1 MSTIPQGRHR
11 RRALGGTALLTAAL
25 IVVAACSSSKSS
37 SSTATTAAASA
48 TTAAAGPTTTGAPKT
63 ITVTLIGS
71 FTGQFASSSVSIN
84 KALQYAFDNVN
95 NGTAPISAP
104 GFTFKV
110 VAADDGGVA
119 SKALDLARTA
129 QSNGS
134 HIIDLIGHAEVD
146 AVSTLTNSGQL
157 LGVDTDPPDVSG
169 DGTKYPY
176 TFDFFPLDKQ
186 AIGAEMKMAA
196 SKNLTKFAIIAGTGT
211 QYQGYV
217 DDVNATLSTAPG
229 ASVVDTE
236 RFDPTTTDFS
246 SIATKIHQAGA
257 DSIWFFGTGPVVQA
271 FFQALIAAKI
281 NVPIFNSYGVLSCTA
296 CYTMPKS
303 FTSQIFVPFPKY
315 AALGADGTP
324 AVPQFGDV
332 AKAQWAHFN
341 LTSLTDKALQ
351 GPGQVDEGYALA
363 WMVKQAGGDDPAKI
377 KAVLEA
383 TGASGG
389 IGFIAPDTIKYAWTP
404 TQHGGYPPDQVG
416 VVNFGFSA
424 TWPGFW
430 QLAS

>member
-1 MSTIPQGRHR
+1 MSTILQGRHG
-11 RRALGGTALLTAAL
+11 RRALAGTALLMAAL
-25 IVVAACSSSKSS
+25 LAVAACSSSKSS

-48 TTAAAGPTTTGAPKT
+48 TTVAAAPTTAGPPKT

-71 FTGQFASSSVSIN
+71 FTGQFASSSMSIQ
-84 KALQYAFDNVN
+84 KALEYAFDNVN
-95 NGTAPISAP
+95 NGNAPISAP
-104 GFTFKV
+104 GYTFKV

-129 QSNGS
+129 QANGS

-196 SKNLTKFAIIAGTGT
+196 SKNTTKFAVIAGTGS

-217 DDVNATLSTAPG
+217 DDVNANLSTAPG

-246 SIATKIHQAGA
+246 SVATKIHQSGA
-257 DSIWFFGTGPVVQA
+257 NAIWFFGTGAVVQA
-271 FFQALIAAKI
+271 FFQALIAANI
-281 NVPIFNSYGVLSCTA
+281 NIPIFNSYGVLSCTA

-303 FTSQIFVPFPKY
+303 FTSQIFVPFPEY

-324 AVPQFGDV
+324 VVPEFGVV

-351 GPGQVDEGYALA
+351 GPGQVDEGYAIA
-363 WMVKQAGGDDPAKI
+363 WAVKQAGGDDPAKL
-377 KAVLEA
+377 KAVFEG

-389 IGFIAPDTIKYAWTP
+389 VGFIAPNTIKYAWTA
-404 TQHGGYPPDQVG
+404 TEHGGYPPADVT
-416 VVNFGFSA
+416 VVNFGFNA
-424 TWPGFW
+424 TWPGFF
-430 QLAS
+430 QQAS